1 MQTGRLVLQILK
13 RKDYKDKK
21 IKGIIKEFWGT
32 YPYKVSLEGNN
43 VEITDTLLQTYKP
56 IWGKMYQWFQYPDAQ
71 AELGSDDGIR
81 RVWNTKFVN
90 SFTRHAY
97 FVEKRD
103 LDNFYSKFSD
113 FILEIQGPISK
124 KHINALD
131 LVRNQSRSDMKQKV
145 IRDRLYYSKFDSRL
159 EFRPTTTAFRSVY
172 GMPGVPYGNK
182 GYQRHSTIL
191 RNYQL
196 DNENYFKLIAELQT
210 FVKNIVGEDNC
221 HLAYNNVYLDKNTIE
236 EVAMYMKLKYA
247 EVKTSITEIIVI
259 KEIGNR

>member
-21 IKGIIKEFWGT
+21 VKGIIKEFWGT
-32 YPYKVSLEGNN
+32 YSYKVSLAGNN
-43 VEITDTLLQTYKP
+43 VELTDTDLQSFRN

-103 LDNFYSKFSD
+103 MDNFYSKFSD
-113 FILEIQGPISK
+113 FIVEIQGPISK
-124 KHINALD
+124 KHVEALD
-131 LVRNQSRSDMKQKV
+131 LVRNQSRTDMKQKV
-145 IRDRLYYSKFDSRL
+145 IRDRLYYSKFDSKL
-159 EFRPTTTAFRSVY
+159 EFHPPRNNFRSVY
-172 GMPGVPYGNK
+172 GMSGNTGYGRSYKFN
-182 GYQRHSTIL
+182 
-191 RNYQL
+191 
-196 DNENYFKLIAELQT
+196 NEQYYALMKELQT
-210 FVKNIVGEDNC
+210 FVMNIVGEDNC

-247 EVKTSITEIIVI
+247 DVKTTITEIIVI
-259 KEIGNR
+259 KEIENR

>member
-21 IKGIIKEFWGT
+21 IKGITKEFWGT

-43 VEITDTLLQTYKP
+43 VEITDQTLQTYKP

-113 FILEIQGPISK
+113 YIIEIQGPISK
-124 KHINALD
+124 KHVNALD
-131 LVRNQSRSDMKQKV
+131 LVRNQSRSDIKQKV
-145 IRDRLYYSKFDSRL
+145 IRDRLYYSKFDSKL
-159 EFRPTTTAFRSVY
+159 EFLPKKVMYASAY
-172 GMPGVPYGNK
+172 GMPGVPYGNT
-182 GYQRHSTIL
+182 GYGYR
-191 RNYQL
+191 RNYQF
-196 DNENYFKLIAELQT
+196 DNEQYQKLMTELQT
-210 FVKNIVGEDNC
+210 FVKDIVGQDNC
-221 HLAYNNVYLDKNTIE
+221 HLAYNNVYLDKDTIE

-247 EVKTSITEIIVI
+247 DVKTNITEIIVI

>member
-21 IKGIIKEFWGT
+21 IKGITKEFWGT

-43 VEITDTLLQTYKP
+43 VEITDQTLQTYKP

-113 FILEIQGPISK
+113 YIIEIQGPISK
-124 KHINALD
+124 KHVNALD
-131 LVRNQSRSDMKQKV
+131 LVRNQSRSDIKQKV
-145 IRDRLYYSKFDSRL
+145 IRDRLYYSKFDSKL
-159 EFRPTTTAFRSVY
+159 EFLPKKVMYASAY
-172 GMPGVPYGNK
+172 GMPGVPYGNT
-182 GYQRHSTIL
+182 GYR
-191 RNYQL
+191 RNYQF
-196 DNENYFKLIAELQT
+196 DNEQYQKLMTELQT
-210 FVKNIVGEDNC
+210 FVKNIVGEDEC

-247 EVKTSITEIIVI
+247 DVKTYITEVVVI

>member
-13 RKDYKDKK
+13 RKDYNDKK
-21 IKGIIKEFWGT
+21 VKGIIKEFWGT
-32 YPYKVSLEGNN
+32 YPYKVSLAGNN
-43 VEITDTLLQTYKP
+43 VELTDANLKTYKP

-71 AELGSDDGIR
+71 AELGSDEGIR

-103 LDNFYSKFSD
+103 LDDFYSKFDD
-113 FILEIQGPISK
+113 FVVEVQGPISK
-124 KHINALD
+124 KHIEALD
-131 LVRNQSRSDMKQKV
+131 LVRNQSRTDMKQKV
-145 IRDRLYYSKFDSRL
+145 IRDRLYYSKFDSKL
-159 EFRPTTTAFRSVY
+159 EFLPKTIMYASAY
-172 GMPGVPYGNK
+172 GMPGGGNT
-182 GYQRHSTIL
+182 GYR
-191 RNYQL
+191 RNYQF
-196 DNENYFKLIAELQT
+196 DNERYNKLMTELQT
-210 FVKNIVGEDNC
+210 FVMNIVGEDNC

-247 EVKTSITEIIVI
+247 DVKTSITEIIVI

>member
-21 IKGIIKEFWGT
+21 IKGITKEFWGT

-43 VEITDTLLQTYKP
+43 VEITDANLQTYKP
-56 IWGKMYQWFQYPDAQ
+56 IWGNMYQWFQYPEAQ

-103 LDNFYSKFSD
+103 LDNFYNKFSD
-113 FILEIQGPISK
+113 FIIEIQGPISK
-124 KHINALD
+124 KHVNALD

-159 EFRPTTTAFRSVY
+159 EFRPNTIAYRSM
-172 GMPGVPYGNK
+172 GGGNT
-182 GYQRHSTIL
+182 GYR

-196 DNENYFKLIAELQT
+196 DNENYFKLIAELQN
-210 FVKNIVGEDNC
+210 FVLNIVGEENC